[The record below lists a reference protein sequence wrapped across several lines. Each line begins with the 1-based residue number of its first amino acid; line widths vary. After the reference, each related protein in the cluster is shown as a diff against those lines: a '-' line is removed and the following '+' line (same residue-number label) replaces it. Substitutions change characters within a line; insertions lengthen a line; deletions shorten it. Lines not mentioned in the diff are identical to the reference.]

1 MQGDIEIY
9 FVSFHLTPLGKHLTK
24 MELRL
29 MNFVMSFRRALFNS
43 KENLFYNL
51 YLNDLKYCEE
61 RVNKDIVV

>member
-1 MQGDIEIY
+1 
-9 FVSFHLTPLGKHLTK
+9 
-24 MELRL
+24 